1 MTENN
6 RPSADQTSTGL
17 DQGRIVHEYTLTDSN
32 DPGPGEKKIIINV
45 PPECEHMTAAEF
57 IEYSKEHPEAW
68 DSFANSLHEAI
79 APAIDA
85 AVKAMTG
92 VERVKETIQK
102 TTAVFYDVSNIV
114 KSITKTLLNLP
125 QWADPE
131 AIEKIYAEL
140 EELEPYLNAEI
151 AKRPGYEGKT
161 FFELF
166 DGLEFVDALFFVAP
180 ADVLKENPPEVDPD
194 RLAII
199 NDLLEVREAARAAR
213 NAAQETK
220 LLPQLRGTGIPK
232 SFLFHNSVFT
242 NALRAIDGKGELI
255 GAGAVDLPAY
265 NIGKPNEITILA
277 QAWMDEEYKL
287 TTEKPFTA
295 YNEAVMNG
303 AATLYADRAGRG
315 LLPIVTDAEIYRAIN
330 HMPPGSYVTPAQ
342 RGAVAKSMSKL
353 NSTWASIDATDQIK
367 KLKVTDP
374 DTGKPLEGLKRRGRL
389 LNYEIIDVDANG
401 QTVRG
406 YYILNE
412 PIAYTHA
419 RLTKQVITINAALLD
434 IKETRRENGKIELLE
449 SSISNT
455 PVRIAIRMY
464 IIKRVEVMRKDEERA
479 IDSHRKEVR
488 KCEAENK
495 KGTPSKP
502 RPIGSHRR
510 QTRTILFESV
520 FTAAEITKP
529 SRKTE
534 AKKYVFSVLDFL
546 EGSGRITSWKARKPK
561 GKAPDAVEII
571 I

>member
-1 MTENN
+1 MADNKK
-6 RPSADQTSTGL
+6 PSADQTSTGP
-17 DQGRIVHEYTLTDSN
+17 DQGHIVHEYTLN
-32 DPGPGEKKIIINV
+32 DPGPGDEKIVLNI

-57 IEYSKEHPEAW
+57 LEYSKEHPEAW
-68 DSFANSLHEAI
+68 ESFAGSLQKAI
-79 APAIDA
+79 EPAINA
-85 AVKAMTG
+85 AVQAAAG
-92 VERVKETIQK
+92 VERVKETIQR
-102 TTAVFYDVSNIV
+102 TTAVFYSVSNIV
-114 KSITKTLLNLP
+114 KTITKTLLNLP
-125 QWADPE
+125 EWADPE
-131 AIEKIYAEL
+131 SIEKIYAEL
-140 EELEPYLNAEI
+140 EELEPFLDAEI

-180 ADVLKENPPEVDPD
+180 PEILQNNPPQIDPE
-194 RLAII
+194 RLTVI
-199 NDLLEVREAARAAR
+199 NDLLEAREAARAAR

-255 GAGAVDLPAY
+255 GTGAVDLPAY
-265 NIGKPNEITILA
+265 NIGRPNEITILA

-287 TTEKPFTA
+287 TTEKPFSA
-295 YNEAVMNG
+295 YNEAVLNG
-303 AATLYADRAGRG
+303 VVTLYADRAGRG
-315 LLPIVTDAEIYRAIN
+315 LLPIMTAAEIYRTMN
-330 HMPPGSYVTPAQ
+330 HMQPGANVTPAQ
-342 RGAVAKSMSKL
+342 RAAVTKSMSKL
-353 NSTWASIDATDQIK
+353 NSTWGSIDATDQIK
-367 KLKVTDP
+367 KLKVIDP
-374 DTGKPLEGLKRRGRL
+374 DTGQPLEGLRRRGRL
-389 LNYEIIDVDANG
+389 LNYELIDVDVNG
-401 QTVRG
+401 RPVSG

-412 PIAYTHA
+412 PITYTHA

-455 PVRIAIRMY
+455 PVRIAVKMY
-464 IIKRVEVMRKDEERA
+464 LIKRVEVMRKDEERA
-479 IDSHRKEVR
+479 IETHRKEVR

-510 QTRTILFESV
+510 QSRTILFESV

-534 AKKYVFSVLDFL
+534 AKQYIFSVLDFL
-546 EGSGRITSWKARKPK
+546 EASGRITSWKARKPK
-561 GKAPDAVEII
+561 GKAPDAAEITI
-571 I
+571 